1 MRKYGK
7 LWIHIVVSFYILITI
22 YPLFFAFINS
32 FKTTIQVIDNPF
44 SVPFD
49 LNFANYINV
58 WESSKI
64 STYFFNSLYIST
76 LCSVVSI
83 VLAAMVAYVISRMR
97 YRFANKVIYLF
108 LGFNLLVPGGFLLIP
123 LYFLLV
129 GMQFD
134 QSSHAFIAQLAIILP
149 YITFGI
155 PLTTFIIAAFM
166 KSIPAEMEEAGVM
179 DGLGAFG
186 LFWRL
191 VLPLTVPALVTVFI
205 LCYLGNWNEFIMANF
220 FIAKDKFRT
229 LPVGT
234 AAFNDTLNKDYGG
247 MFAATMFSIVP
258 VALIY
263 AFLQRRI
270 IDGVTAGSIKG

>member
-1 MRKYGK
+1 MRNHGK
-7 LWIHIVVSFYILITI
+7 LLIHFVLVVYILVTI

-44 SVPFD
+44 SIPLHLSF
-49 LNFANYINV
+49 LNYINV
-58 WESSKI
+58 WKSSKI

-83 VLAAMVAYVISRMR
+83 IVAAMVAYVISRMR
-97 YRFANKVIYLF
+97 YKFANKIIYMF
-108 LGFNLLVPGGFLLIP
+108 LGFNLLIPGGFLLIP

-129 GMQFD
+129 GMHFD

-166 KSIPAEMEEAGVM
+166 KLIPSELEEAGVM

-186 LFWRL
+186 LFWKL
-191 VLPLTVPALVTVFI
+191 ILPLTIPALVTVFI

-220 FIAKDKFRT
+220 FIVKDKFRT

-234 AAFNDTLNKDYGG
+234 AAFNDTLNKNYGG

-258 VALIY
+258 VIIIY
-263 AFLQRRI
+263 AFLQERI